1 MERFLSTR
9 YVCIYSAKS
18 ISSGKKCYSFH
29 QRMLAF
35 IAPKVCLLSSGKKC
49 FDERRQREKV
59 LTNQLTLGVL
69 VTILFPFIQMNQYDP
84 SAQMKDQM
92 VNKDNSVIVCTEG
105 RLTLDFAFDDMMRI
119 KSWHF
124 ATRQHQELIP
134 RSIVAIQ
141 ASQDPSSLEQMSKNI
156 TRQGLTN
163 STLNYLRVSRD
174 FLLYQQ
180 LSKCIKT

>member
-1 MERFLSTR
+1 
-9 YVCIYSAKS
+9 
-18 ISSGKKCYSFH
+18 
-29 QRMLAF
+29 
-35 IAPKVCLLSSGKKC
+35 
-49 FDERRQREKV
+49 
-59 LTNQLTLGVL
+59 
-69 VTILFPFIQMNQYDP
+69 MNQYDP

-163 STLNYLRVSRD
+163 STLNYLRVSRG

-180 LSKCIKT
+180 LSECINN